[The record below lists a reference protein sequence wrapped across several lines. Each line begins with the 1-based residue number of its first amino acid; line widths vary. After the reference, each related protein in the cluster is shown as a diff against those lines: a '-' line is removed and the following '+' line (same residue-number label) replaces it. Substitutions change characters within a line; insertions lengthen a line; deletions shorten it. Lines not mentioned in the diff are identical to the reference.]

1 MQNRGF
7 ESKHNLHC
15 WEQREYLGFGLAA
28 HSYYQKQRYGN
39 VENLEQ
45 YIENIKNNQL
55 EKNRILYE
63 TQDEQ
68 GEQKEYMLLGLRKLQ
83 GVSIQDFQKKFGN
96 NPLVLYQNS
105 LGKET
110 IEEIQGIE
118 KIQENIKEIRF
129 SKYCVAGICMNW
141 CPTYP

>member
-105 LGKET
+105 LGKLKREKL
-110 IEEIQGIE
+110 IELEQN
-118 KIQENIKEIRF
+118 KIKLTKKGLDLANIVWQEF
-129 SKYCVAGICMNW
+129 V
-141 CPTYP
+141 

>member
-1 MQNRGF
+1 M
-7 ESKHNLHC
+7 
-15 WEQREYLGFGLAA
+15 GFGLAA

-105 LGKET
+105 LGKLKREKL
-110 IEEIQGIE
+110 IELEQN
-118 KIQENIKEIRF
+118 KIKLTKKGLDLANIVWQEF
-129 SKYCVAGICMNW
+129 V
-141 CPTYP
+141 

>member
-45 YIENIKNNQL
+45 YIEHIKNNQL
-55 EKNRILYE
+55 EKNRILYAQ
-63 TQDEQ
+63 QDEN
-68 GEQKEYMLLGLRKLQ
+68 GKQKEYMLLGLRKLQ

-105 LGKET
+105 LGKLKREKL
-110 IEEIQGIE
+110 IELEQN
-118 KIQENIKEIRF
+118 KIKLTKKGLDLANIVWQEF
-129 SKYCVAGICMNW
+129 V
-141 CPTYP
+141 

>member
-83 GVSIQDFQKKFGN
+83 GVSIQDFQKKFRN

-105 LGKET
+105 LGKLKREKL
-110 IEEIQGIE
+110 IELEQN
-118 KIQENIKEIRF
+118 KIKLTKKGLDLANIVWQEF
-129 SKYCVAGICMNW
+129 V
-141 CPTYP
+141 